1 MNIPYYGEILSL
13 ITAIVWA
20 GAVMFFRK
28 SGETTKPFA
37 LNFFK
42 NTIASILF
50 VLTLLILG
58 QEIFPAMPT
67 KDYLILIASGIIGIS
82 FADTIYFSSLNI
94 LGAGVSSI
102 VNCLFNPFVIGLAY
116 IFWGKDF
123 LYSSSLEQLSL
134 SARSQ

>member
-1 MNIPYYGEILSL
+1 LP
-13 ITAIVWA
+13 
-20 GAVMFFRK
+20 
-28 SGETTKPFA
+28 
-37 LNFFK
+37 
-42 NTIASILF
+42 SILF

-116 IFWGKDF
+116 IFLGERLSVLQF
-123 LYSSSLEQLSL
+123 AGAALIIGAIAVTTVRISSSNIPKNTLHLAFFL
-134 SARSQ
+134 V